1 MNPTDPTNA
10 ARASELQTPS
20 NSHYQPRLME
30 SVCSEIK
37 DERWRQ
43 ECKVQT
49 GKIPWDCADPSVDD
63 DRKLAVLGEEFG
75 EVARALIE
83 GDGLRDEL
91 IQAAAVAL
99 AWAESLTFP
108 VEVETHG

>member
-1 MNPTDPTNA
+1 MASQEPQFSSSGTHYDPS
-10 ARASELQTPS
+10 R
-20 NSHYQPRLME
+20 ME

-43 ECKVQT
+43 ECKVRT
-49 GKIPWDCADPSVDD
+49 GKIPWDCADPQIDE

-83 GDGLRDEL
+83 GKGLRAEL
-91 IQAAAVAL
+91 IQVAAVAT
-99 AWAESLTFP
+99 AWAESLTP
-108 VEVETHG
+108 

>member
-1 MNPTDPTNA
+1 M
-10 ARASELQTPS
+10 
-20 NSHYQPRLME
+20 SHYAADRMD

-37 DERWRQ
+37 AERWRQ

-83 GDGLRDEL
+83 GDGLRAEL
-91 IQAAAVAL
+91 IQVAAVAL
-99 AWAESLTFP
+99 AWAESLTWLGT
-108 VEVETHG
+108 VRHD

>member
-1 MNPTDPTNA
+1 MG
-10 ARASELQTPS
+10 
-20 NSHYQPRLME
+20 HYDMPRME
-30 SVCSEIK
+30 AVCLEIQ

-49 GKIPWDCADPSVDD
+49 GKIPWDCADPSVED

-75 EVARALIE
+75 EVAKALIE

-91 IQAAAVAL
+91 IQVAAVAL
-99 AWAESLTFP
+99 AWAESLTAT
-108 VEVETHG
+108 EY